1 MKLNDPTPQK
11 EQVFAAPVFLAGAFF
26 IFGLAIIEKVLNM
39 FGTSMPFTT
48 VWPRQLL
55 NWAVT
60 LLIFDI
66 ALTLRQMLENR
77 L

>member
-1 MKLNDPTPQK
+1 MKQNDRK
-11 EQVFAAPVFLAGAFF
+11 EQVFAAPVFLAAAFF
-26 IFGLAIIEKVLNM
+26 VFGLALVEKLLNA
-39 FGTSMPFTT
+39 FGASIPLTT
-48 VWPRQLL
+48 VFPRQLL

-66 ALTLRQMLENR
+66 ALILRQMLENK

>member
-1 MKLNDPTPQK
+1 MKLNDKK
-11 EQVFAAPVFLAGAFF
+11 EQVFAAPVFLAAAFF
-26 IFGLAIIEKVLNM
+26 VFGLAILEKFLNL
-39 FGTSMPFTT
+39 FGTSIPFTT
-48 VWPRQLL
+48 VFPRQLL

-66 ALTLRQMLENR
+66 ALLLRQMLENR